1 MKENNAFVKDKNI
14 PPCVLSQ
21 RVALKIQSKFVE
33 KHPRQNV
40 TSKNLYR
47 NFIEITNQHR
57 SYTANQQHTQNALQY
72 KNPRRTTSE
81 KRIVFMEKNM

>member
-47 NFIEITNQHR
+47 NFTEIT
-57 SYTANQQHTQNALQY
+57 NQQHTQNALQY

-81 KRIVFMEKNM
+81 KRIVFMEKNI